1 MCKIDVATWFS
12 ILVSDTT
19 MEEEGFDNAL
29 NAISSKFLICFLIF
43 EEYRLKENLSEK
55 ESIRQFPG
63 LNSSLKTEKKGK
75 SLL

>member
-19 MEEEGFDNAL
+19 IEEEGFDNAL
-29 NAISSKFLICFLIF
+29 NTISFKFLICFLIF

-55 ESIRQFPG
+55 ESIRQFPV